1 MQQHPPVLGP
11 GIELGSGPRAPGR
24 ARRYVTEVLGAL
36 RAPGEVAEAAELI
49 TSELV
54 TNSVKYGRAR
64 LVRVAVDV
72 ADGTLTITVSDTSPY
87 VPLPDV
93 ALPDAEDENGRGLVL
108 VDALAARW
116 GHRRAGSGPH
126 AGTVVWAELPL
137 PERAPVRA
145 GGLRAAPRRE
155 EG

>member
-1 MQQHPPVLGP
+1 MRQHPAVLGP
-11 GIELGSGPRAPGR
+11 GIELGSGPQAPGR

-36 RAPGEVAEAAELI
+36 RAPSDVAEAAELI

-64 LVRVAVDV
+64 LVRVTVGV
-72 ADGTLTITVSDTSPY
+72 ADGTVTITVSDTSPY
-87 VPLPDV
+87 VPLPAV

-116 GHRRAGSGPH
+116 GHRRAGSGPD
-126 AGTVVWAELPL
+126 AGTAVWAELPL
-137 PERAPVRA
+137 PEPTLLRK
-145 GGLRAAPRRE
+145 GGPAAPARRDE
-155 EG
+155 R